1 MATSNVTGVLDP
13 AFLDRADIRAYIGPP
28 SAVAIYAIYCSC
40 LNELIRVGLI
50 ERQKSG
56 LLNYR
61 VLCALQFAKNSVS
74 ARTI

>member
-1 MATSNVTGVLDP
+1 MATSNVTDVVDP

-28 SAVAIYAIYCSC
+28 SAVAIYSIYVSC
-40 LNELIRVGLI
+40 LNELTRVGLI

-61 VLCALQFAKNSVS
+61 VLSALKFAESPVS
-74 ARTI
+74 FIL